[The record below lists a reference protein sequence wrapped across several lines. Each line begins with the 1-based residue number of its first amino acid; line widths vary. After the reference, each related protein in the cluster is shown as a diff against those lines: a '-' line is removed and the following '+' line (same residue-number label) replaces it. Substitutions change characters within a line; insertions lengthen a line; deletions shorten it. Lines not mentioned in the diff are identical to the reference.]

1 VAERQPG
8 SPEPADGPRT
18 ASGATGVSTD
28 RTHDIDG
35 AWAASVEEP
44 APAPTTQRRDG
55 TGESEDDR
63 GLLSFLR
70 ELPVLILLAFALA
83 LLLKTFVVQAFFI
96 PSGSMEPTLMPGD
109 RVLVEKVLYHPS
121 RGDIIVFEDP
131 DPGDEPDRGVVGGF
145 LHWLS
150 QGLGFSQ
157 PVDEDFIKRVIGVP
171 GDSVE
176 LRNGELYVNGS
187 RTAQSYLSGEPD
199 LRDYGPKKVPPRS
212 LFVLGDNRLNSNDS
226 RFGLGFVPEDRVV
239 GKAFVVIWP
248 PSRIGWL
255 H

>member
-1 VAERQPG
+1 VKTTERE
-8 SPEPADGPRT
+8 SLEAPEPE
-18 ASGATGVSTD
+18 
-28 RTHDIDG
+28 HD
-35 AWAASVEEP
+35 P
-44 APAPTTQRRDG
+44 KHAPTKRRNPVTQ
-55 TGESEDDR
+55 
-63 GLLSFLR
+63 FLG
-70 ELPVLILLAFALA
+70 ELPGLIIMAFVLA
-83 LLLKTFVVQAFFI
+83 LLIKTFLVQAFFI